1 MFEPKWTEAMQ
12 LMRQGD
18 KFELYI
24 PSELGYGDGGSPPK
38 IGGGDALIFQMEIIE
53 IQGDKVPA
61 LTCRVGASS
70 SEDCTEKEIKYIEK
84 TQEWEAAKV
93 TSEMERLTGLMANA
107 MKPTLLEWIKR
118 RVHILQQLASKEA
131 DEL

>member
-1 MFEPKWTEAMQ
+1 MQ
-12 LMRQGD
+12 LMTEGD

-24 PSELGYGDGGSPPK
+24 PSELGYGDRGSPPK
-38 IGGGDALIFQMEIIE
+38 IEGGDALVFQMEIIE
-53 IQGDKVPA
+53 IQGDSVPA
-61 LTCRVGASS
+61 LTCRVVAASG
-70 SEDCTEKEIKYIEK
+70 EDCTEKELNYIEK
-84 TQEWEAAKV
+84 TKAWEAAKV
-93 TSEMERLTGLMANA
+93 TSELERLSGLLTTA

>member
-1 MFEPKWTEAMQ
+1 MQ
-12 LMRQGD
+12 LMTEGD

-24 PSELGYGDGGSPPK
+24 PSELAYGDGGSPPK

-61 LTCRVGASS
+61 LTCRVGGASS
-70 SEDCTEKEIKYIEK
+70 SEDCNEKEIKYIGK

-118 RVHILQQLASKEA
+118 RVHILQQLASKKA